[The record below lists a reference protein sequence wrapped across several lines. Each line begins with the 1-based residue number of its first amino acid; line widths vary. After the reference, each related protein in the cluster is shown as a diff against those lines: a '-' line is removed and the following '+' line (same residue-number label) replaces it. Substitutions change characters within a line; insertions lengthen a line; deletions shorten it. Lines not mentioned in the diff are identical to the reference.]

1 MGWEGHRKSLYND
14 TNGFPT
20 IGIGHKLTASEIRAH
35 NYVNGIT
42 FAAMDTLFDIDIAS
56 IDAQVNSLF
65 QEGTLTQGQFDA
77 LVSFDYNLGMA
88 RLRTMLGHGL
98 ENVPLQLPR
107 WIHDDHGIL
116 PGLVAR
122 RAVELS
128 WWNQV

>member
-1 MGWEGHRKSLYND
+1 
-14 TNGFPT
+14 
-20 IGIGHKLTASEIRAH
+20 
-35 NYVNGIT
+35 
-42 FAAMDTLFDIDIAS
+42 MDTLFDIDIAS